1 MLDIRITQTIRG
13 NTLKVHRCD
22 DKPRIYALKGPS
34 GIGKTTILNI
44 IAGLTR
50 PEDGYIKINGRVLTD
65 VKHGIQVKIQQ
76 RNIAYLFQDYQLF
89 PNMTVAQNITFMSQY
104 STHISELFAQLN
116 IEHLKD
122 QFPRR
127 LSGGEAQ
134 RVALARALSTKP
146 DLILLDEPF
155 SSLDDNTKEESIALV
170 KQIFKLWQI
179 PIIFVTHSNYEAE
192 TLADEMIKLN
202 HDPAC
207 TDI

>member
-13 NTLKVHRCD
+13 NTLKVHMCD